1 MQKPGRARPRRIHA
15 LCWTV
20 DTQVI
25 QELRSTD
32 VTPKRGGARVVSHT
46 THPDNVIRVVRI
58 VKEHKIGV
66 CMIRTAVPISRKRHL
81 KFVKRHALLLSA
93 TKEGVHAALTETRW
107 IDTAAVAIQWLGA
120 SLCQSVPVSETVFP
134 KQKGAVYTPCR
145 RTIL

>member
-58 VKEHKIGV
+58 VKEHKNRGLYDPNR
-66 CMIRTAVPISRKRHL
+66 CAH
-81 KFVKRHALLLSA
+81 F
-93 TKEGVHAALTETRW
+93 TKEAFEICQTSRSVAFSDERGCSRSSHRDTVDRYSSSCDTMVGSQPLSVSAHVRSSLPETKM
-107 IDTAAVAIQWLGA
+107 
-120 SLCQSVPVSETVFP
+120 CC
-134 KQKGAVYTPCR
+134 VYP
-145 RTIL
+145 LS